1 MENIA
6 HFFTKLMHNIEKI
19 FPFPPVVVH
28 KDRKTSLPSEKI
40 HIFMRHKRNALTG
53 T

>member
-19 FPFPPVVVH
+19 FPLPPVVVH
-28 KDRKTSLPSEKI
+28 KDRKISLSSEKM
-40 HIFMRHKRNALTG
+40 HMFMRHKRNALTG
-53 T
+53 P